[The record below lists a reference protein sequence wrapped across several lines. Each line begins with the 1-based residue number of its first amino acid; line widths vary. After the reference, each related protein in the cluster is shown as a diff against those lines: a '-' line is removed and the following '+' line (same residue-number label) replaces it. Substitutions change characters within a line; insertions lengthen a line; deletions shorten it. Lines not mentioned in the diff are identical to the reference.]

1 MTPIQAYE
9 TAKLLGERLPE
20 LESCILT
27 SSHYSYFY
35 ALDIIKGRWPEAE
48 DVIMES
54 QKMSLLY
61 AVFLIKGRLPE
72 KMHNMMILYV
82 VQDSKDWAA
91 EYFRFLEGTSH
102 RLASWGRPHSAIP
115 CQPAWVLLP

>member
-72 KMHNMMILYV
+72 KMHNMMILHAIKNPNDFGV
-82 VQDSKDWAA
+82 KH
-91 EYFRFLEGTSH
+91 YFNF
-102 RLASWGRPHSAIP
+102 IK
-115 CQPAWVLLP
+115 